1 MSDLNIAVDA
11 LRRLAVQLYN
21 LPEIANALEKLA
33 SAEDNANEQAKQ
45 LDRLTAEKTLVLAEL
60 AEVKSGVLLIRDQG
74 EKLVR
79 EAEDH
84 SQSLLNDAKETARN
98 LLLNAKEEAKGYAQS
113 ELDNVKSQLNSLR
126 EACEVMSGKLNDLSS
141 ESQVA
146 TEGLLRLASDTVE
159 AELKLKS
166 VKDELAAIFARHR
179 GE

>member
-1 MSDLNIAVDA
+1 MCRA
-11 LRRLAVQLYN
+11 LLGLHARFFDHLAPDFDVFL
-21 LPEIANALEKLA
+21 
-33 SAEDNANEQAKQ
+33 
-45 LDRLTAEKTLVLAEL
+45 
-60 AEVKSGVLLIRDQG
+60 DQG

-166 VKDELAAIFARHR
+166 VKDELAAIFARHQ